1 MTSRALQP
9 FAERDTLVIK
19 LLASLAAA
27 GVVVLATSLALA
39 EAPPASPAPGIAL
52 LSAPTIAKVREE
64 IKLQENRAKE
74 LEPIIA
80 RDRQARRDV
89 ETNWVVLERHA
100 KELHARAH
108 EFREL
113 GKVVGG
119 KGQEELNGFATELDT
134 YATHD
139 EENARFQHELAER
152 LEKAIAGEN
161 NAREWHAK
169 HAARLREWLA
179 ANGA

>member
-1 MTSRALQP
+1 M
-9 FAERDTLVIK
+9 IK
-19 LLASLAAA
+19 MLASLAAA

-39 EAPPASPAPGIAL
+39 EAPSATPATPATPASNAGIAL
-52 LSAPTIAKVREE
+52 LSAPTVAKIREE

-89 ETNWVVLERHA
+89 EINWVVLERHA

-119 KGQEELNGFATELDT
+119 KGQEELNGFASELDLFG
-134 YATHD
+134 THD

-152 LEKAIAGEN
+152 LEKAIVGEN